1 MDSPR
6 PDVIVVGNGAVG
18 SSVAFELARR
28 GHSVTRIGAS
38 GRPFA
43 ASAAAGAM
51 LGCFGEVTSS
61 MLATP
66 SGRAK
71 LATDYQ
77 ARAEWPDWD
86 RELTAASGSEKTLFT
101 ADGTV
106 VVLNTAGTAAVDSAN
121 FRAIEAALR
130 EYQEPHE
137 LVDPEELDWFSPD
150 ELARALRG
158 IHIPGEHAVDA
169 HRLLVKLD
177 QAFTALGGEAIDT
190 EADAVEVQR
199 GRVRGVRLTD
209 GRLLECGQV
218 VVAAGARSLDLLG
231 QVEDLRRQIP
241 PMVSGYGVSALVETA
256 DRSLPRSVLRSPN
269 RAFAC
274 GIHCVPRSEGTLY
287 VGGTNVLCEQP
298 RTYATVRDLQF
309 LLECA
314 VDQLYSG
321 LPRGGVRAVQ
331 VGNRPVPVDGF
342 PLVGSAGMDGL
353 WLATGTYRD
362 GLHQSPLLAK
372 HMATLIEDNRPLVT
386 ELAAFAPVRAPLPSG
401 TRAEILDAVVD
412 QTMASGYETRWRVT
426 PEWPERIEG
435 HLRRNYAETID
446 ALHPSFTPPAEFI
459 PKLDDTLRATLSAYY
474 KAWS

>member
-18 SSVAFELARR
+18 SSVAFELVRR
-28 GHSVTRIGAS
+28 GHSVTRIGAE

-43 ASAAAGAM
+43 ASSAAGAM

-71 LATDYQ
+71 LATDYR

-86 RELTAASGSEKTLFT
+86 RELAAASGSEETLFT

-121 FRAIEAALR
+121 FRAIETALR
-130 EYQEPHE
+130 EYREPHE
-137 LVDPEELDWFSPD
+137 LIDPEELDWFSPD

-158 IHIPGEHAVDA
+158 IHLPGEHAVDA
-169 HRLLVKLD
+169 HRLLAKLD
-177 QAFTALGGEAIDT
+177 QAFSALGGETVDA
-190 EADAVEVQR
+190 EADAVEVRR
-199 GRVRGVRLTD
+199 GRVLGVRLTD
-209 GRLLECGQV
+209 GRLLPCGQV
-218 VVAAGARSLDLLG
+218 VVAAGARSLELLG

-241 PMVSGYGVSALVETA
+241 PMVSGYGVSALVETP

-287 VGGTNVLCEQP
+287 VGGTNVLSEHP
-298 RTYATVRDLQF
+298 RKYATVRDLQF

-321 LPRGGVRAVQ
+321 LPRGAVRAVQ

-372 HMATLIEDNRPLVT
+372 HMATSIEDGRPLVA
-386 ELAAFAPVRAPLPSG
+386 ELAAFTPVRAPLPSG
-401 TRAEILDAVVD
+401 TRQEILDSVVD
-412 QTMASGYETRWRVT
+412 QMMASGYETRWRVT
-426 PEWPERIEG
+426 PEWPERMEEQ
-435 HLRRNYAETID
+435 LRRSYADTID
-446 ALHPSFTPPAEFI
+446 ALHPCFTPPAEFI
-459 PKLDDTLRATLSAYY
+459 PKLNDTLRNTLSAYY